1 MLSHPLDIDKKAAG
15 QRLKLF
21 LDARFKS
28 ANEAGTALG
37 TSGDS
42 LRNSYF
48 NGNSLP
54 GARLLA
60 QLNSMGCSVDWLLF
74 GDQNSGKYTIRENKE
89 RSLIPYPEINHIV
102 PSREFR
108 VIGSIPAGKQGEVII
123 HDYITTEVIDLDPNN
138 TDLLLVDEEFGH
150 SMTPLMKPGDLVAID
165 YRSKV
170 YNGCIVAAKWDRT
183 KGAVKILSINESDPT
198 WVTLLSYNMAI
209 PPINVKR
216 NKVVMYHVFWWID
229 RARLKKHIK

>member
-1 MLSHPLDIDKKAAG
+1 MDIDKKVVG

-21 LDARFKS
+21 LEARFKS
-28 ANEAGTALG
+28 ANEAGIALG
-37 TSGDS
+37 TTGDS
-42 LRNSYF
+42 LRNSYY
-48 NGNSLP
+48 NGTSLP
-54 GARLLA
+54 GAKILA
-60 QLNSMGCSVDWLLF
+60 QLMSMGCSIDWLLF
-74 GDQNSGKYTIRENKE
+74 GDKNIGKQSIGEN
-89 RSLIPYPEINHIV
+89 RSLITNPEINHII
-102 PSREFR
+102 PQREFR
-108 VIGSIPAGKQGEVII
+108 IIGSIPAGRQGEVVI

-138 TDLLLVDEEFGH
+138 TDLLLIDEEFGY

-170 YNGCIVAAKWDRT
+170 YNGCIVAAKWDKT
-183 KGAVKILSINESDPT
+183 KGAIKILSINESDTT

-209 PPINVKR
+209 PPINVRR